1 MYLVRALTGVF
12 TRGDSSMIAPPY
24 KDGANSFKEY
34 DSVVNSESNPSIFV
48 IFSDALVYPDY
59 LITFQ

>member
-12 TRGDSSMIAPPY
+12 TLGNSSMIVPPY
-24 KDGANSFKEY
+24 KDAANFKEY
-34 DSVVNSESNPSIFV
+34 DSVVDDVSNPGIFV